1 MTETT
6 MTAPQ
11 VASRRLGGLR
21 RSGGSAEKIA
31 AAQRELAEAK
41 ITAAI
46 ERAVADAPP
55 LTSEQRDRLHRIIDG
70 AQPTVLHVS
79 DELRDRMADWA
90 DDVAPVLAEA
100 DAVQAEFAAAKAA
113 TR

>member
-1 MTETT
+1 MSATLPLS
-6 MTAPQ
+6 ARNR
-11 VASRRLGGLR
+11 VAALSRSRSANDPDLIDAR
-21 RSGGSAEKIA
+21 RD
-31 AAQRELAEAK
+31 LAEAK

-70 AQPTVLHVS
+70 AQPTVLHVF
-79 DELRDRMADWA
+79 DETRERMAQWA
-90 DDVAPVLAEA
+90 DDVQPVLAEA